1 MYGGIEM
8 DIYKQLLY
16 ILSFSFLGEVL
27 SKVFT
32 LPIPGSVIGMLLL
45 FLALQ
50 FKLLKVKDVETV
62 GGFLLGNLSIL
73 FLPAGVGIMVY
84 FPVIKDTWWLLLI
97 ISLLTTAFTIGF
109 IGLIVQGV
117 KRKFEDNSVD
127 LPKDRKDDA
136 KSVSR
141 TYK

>member
-1 MYGGIEM
+1 M

-109 IGLIVQGV
+109 VGLIVQGV

>member
-1 MYGGIEM
+1 MN
-8 DIYKQLLY
+8 IYKQFLI

-27 SKVFT
+27 SKVFN
-32 LPIPGSVIGMLLL
+32 LPVPGSVIGMLFL
-45 FLALQ
+45 FLALE
-50 FKLLKVKDVETV
+50 FKILKVKDVETV

-84 FPVIKDTWWLLLI
+84 FPIIKDTWWLLLLVSI
-97 ISLLTTAFTIGF
+97 ITTAFTVAFVGV
-109 IGLIVQGV
+109 IVQAV
-117 KRKFEDNSVD
+117 KRRFEDSSVD
-127 LPKDRKDDA
+127 LDETRKDDA

>member
-1 MYGGIEM
+1 MT
-8 DIYKQLLY
+8 IYKQLLY

-27 SKVFT
+27 SKVLA
-32 LPIPGSVIGMLLL
+32 LPVPGSVIGMLLL

-50 FKLLKVKDVETV
+50 FKVLKVKDVETV

-97 ISLLTTAFTIGF
+97 VSFVTTALTVAFVGVV
-109 IGLIVQGV
+109 VQAV
-117 KRKFEDNSVD
+117 KRRFEDE
-127 LPKDRKDDA
+127 PAEEEEIGKDDV
-136 KSVSR
+136 KNVSR
-141 TYK
+141 AHK

>member
-1 MYGGIEM
+1 M

>member
-109 IGLIVQGV
+109 VGLIVQGV

>member
-50 FKLLKVKDVETV
+50 FKLLKLKDVETV

-109 IGLIVQGV
+109 VGLIVQGV

>member
-1 MYGGIEM
+1 M

-50 FKLLKVKDVETV
+50 FKVLKVKDVETV

-109 IGLIVQGV
+109 VGLIVQGV

>member
-1 MYGGIEM
+1 M

-27 SKVFT
+27 SKVFA

-109 IGLIVQGV
+109 VGLIVQGV

>member
-16 ILSFSFLGEVL
+16 ILSFSLLGEVL

-109 IGLIVQGV
+109 VGLIVQGV

>member
-1 MYGGIEM
+1 MA
-8 DIYKQLLY
+8 IYKQFMY

-27 SKVFT
+27 SKVFN
-32 LPIPGSVIGMLLL
+32 LPVPGSVIGMLLL

-50 FKLLKVKDVETV
+50 FKVLKVKDVETV

-97 ISLLTTAFTIGF
+97 VSLITTAFTVAFVGV
-109 IGLIVQGV
+109 IVQAV
-117 KRKFEDNSVD
+117 KRRFEDDPDGNV
-127 LPKDRKDDA
+127 KEEVGKEDA
-136 KSVSR
+136 ENVSR

>member
-1 MYGGIEM
+1 M
-8 DIYKQLLY
+8 
-16 ILSFSFLGEVL
+16 

-109 IGLIVQGV
+109 VGLIVQGV

>member
-1 MYGGIEM
+1 M

-16 ILSFSFLGEVL
+16 ILSFSLLGEVL

-109 IGLIVQGV
+109 VGLIVQGV

>member
-50 FKLLKVKDVETV
+50 FKVLKVKDVETV

-109 IGLIVQGV
+109 VGLIVQGV